1 MSDKLEEIANRR
13 SKLSFKAERQ
23 RSSISDSF
31 QGYDYRMELIGY
43 ARNLFPDLFKK
54 PVVKGL
60 AIASFVM
67 MLVRTAKGL
76 PPIPGK
82 RIE

>member
-1 MSDKLEEIANRR
+1 MSKKLEEIAIKR
-13 SKLSFKAERQ
+13 SRLLFKAERQ
-23 RSSISDSF
+23 RSVIADSF

-43 ARNLFPDLFKK
+43 ARNLFPDIFKK
-54 PVVKGL
+54 PFVRGL

-67 MLVRTAKGL
+67 MMVRTAKGL